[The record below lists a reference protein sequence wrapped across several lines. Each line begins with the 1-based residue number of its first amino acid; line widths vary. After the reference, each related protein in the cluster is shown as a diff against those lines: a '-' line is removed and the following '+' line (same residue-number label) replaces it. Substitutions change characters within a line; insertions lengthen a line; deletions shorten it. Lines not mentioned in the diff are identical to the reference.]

1 MQISRS
7 ALNEAALK
15 FIKPHKDYDRID
27 VAHDAAAMLA
37 DNIYMEFG
45 GSKGMS
51 LRVKGMLKEALYEIA
66 LENIDWVACNRKRD
80 PEEYADMAWRMN
92 DPEEMLR

>member
-1 MQISRS
+1 MQITKKGMTD
-7 ALNEAALK
+7 EALK
-15 FIKPHKDYDRID
+15 FVKPHKDYDRID
-27 VAHDAAAMLA
+27 IAHDTAALLA

-66 LENIDWVACNRKRD
+66 LENIDWTKLNRKRD
-80 PEEYADMAWRMN
+80 PEEYADLAWRMN